1 MEDAVTTE
9 LLSLLLKNRTKQQ
22 QKTPLKKEIEKLS
35 LLGTDNLIV
44 TLFFSLVLMFWGYF
58 LVNEN
63 GIFQSIDT

>member
-9 LLSLLLKNRTKQQ
+9 LLSLLLKNRTTTKD
-22 QKTPLKKEIEKLS
+22 TIKKEIEKLS
-35 LLGTDNLIV
+35 LIGTDNLIV